1 MHAAK
6 SVTEEFL
13 EQQVSLLG
21 AGDTAGLAE
30 RYAPDATFVRFD
42 RIAVGREQIKQLF
55 DDYLD
60 QKPDISATDAPQ
72 TTDDVIFLP
81 GGRDARRLVDHRGGH
96 ARVPRRAGVAPD
108 RVVRSPP
115 PQLNSRH
122 QRGGT
127 ATSRSGAPQSSSP
140 ARIPAAFELIWAAL
154 RQGATAARTASRTT

>member
-30 RYAPDATFVRFD
+30 RYAPDATVIRFD

-60 QKPDISATDAPQ
+60 QKPDISAMDALQ
-72 TTDDVIFLP
+72 TTDDVIFYQAAETLD
-81 GGRDARRLVDHRGGH
+81 GSLTTAVGTLVFRDGLVWRQTVSFVAHR
-96 ARVPRRAGVAPD
+96 P
-108 RVVRSPP
+108 S
-115 PQLNSRH
+115 
-122 QRGGT
+122 
-127 ATSRSGAPQSSSP
+127 
-140 ARIPAAFELIWAAL
+140 
-154 RQGATAARTASRTT
+154 